1 MKTIITLLC
10 LLPVL
15 LFGQDTLATQ
25 IPVERDTTIYH
36 IADEI
41 PRFPTRCE
49 RYDTTAAAK
58 AQCSEAALLSYV
70 NQRILYPPKARE
82 QGISGMAVIS
92 FIVEANGYISNAK
105 VLKDP
110 GGDLGIA
117 ALQAVISM
125 AREVRFRPAVLDS
138 SFVRYDYILPIRFR
152 LEDPKPY
159 LVVDRDTIYTKLTK
173 PLRFLRNDGKL
184 GEYLSEQ
191 IKYPASGEDSC
202 RTGQMDIQL
211 LVHPNGRVDVQDVI
225 DYNDLGTDFTF
236 EAMNAATKSIGQW
249 EPGEFNGRPVTSAY
263 DVSFSFAPTSEACQ
277 SVIATYNKAIE
288 LMNEGQPLTR
298 DTLTLADGLAKMDQ
312 AVALFPKDGRFRIL
326 RGQAR
331 MDNNLL
337 SAACED
343 LTLAKQISLVDW
355 YDNILPLICRKFDTE
370 EE

>member
-1 MKTIITLLC
+1 MKTIITLFC

-15 LFGQDTLATQ
+15 LFGQDTLTTKA
-25 IPVERDTTIYH
+25 PVERDTTIYS

-41 PRFPTRCE
+41 PRFPTNCE

-58 AQCSEAALLSYV
+58 AQCSEKALLSYV
-70 NQRILYPPKARE
+70 NQRIIYPAKARE
-82 QGISGMAVIS
+82 ENVSGMAVVS
-92 FIVEANGYISNAK
+92 FIVEASGYISNAK

-110 GGDLGIA
+110 GGDIGMA

-125 AREVRFRPAVLDS
+125 AREVRFRPAVIDT
-138 SFVRYDYILPIRFR
+138 SFVRYDYVLPIRFR

-159 LVVDRDTIYTKLTK
+159 VLVDRDTIYTELTK
-173 PLRFLRNDGKL
+173 PLRFLANDGKL
-184 GEYLSEQ
+184 GEYLSKQ

-236 EAMNAATKSIGQW
+236 EAMHVATKSIGQW

-263 DVSFSFAPTSEACQ
+263 DVSFSFAPTSEGCQ
-277 SVIATYNKAIE
+277 SVIATYNEAIE
-288 LMNEGQPLTR
+288 LMNQGQQMTS
-298 DTLTLADGLAKMDQ
+298 DTLTLSDGLAKMDR

-326 RGQAR
+326 RGQTR
-331 MDNNLL
+331 MNNNMLGG
-337 SAACED
+337 ACED
-343 LTLAKQISLVDW
+343 LTLAKQIALIDW
-355 YDNILPLICRKFDTE
+355 YDNVLPLICRQLE
-370 EE
+370 EEE